1 MVTPIDYGFAAR
13 PKWIAGHLIAV
24 LAIVVFVIAG
34 FWQLD
39 RLAARRAQNEL
50 LETRSVGAP
59 IALPPPASVARDP
72 AQYEWQLVEFEA
84 TWNTSDEVILQAQ
97 SLAGVSGHDVVTPAE
112 VDGSVVL
119 VNRGWVPID
128 VSGPPVAEAAPT
140 ARTATVLGLL
150 RISEERGRFGP
161 VDAPTGRLDRISRVD
176 VARLESQV
184 DSPVY
189 PMWVQ
194 LIDQTPEPGFLPELR
209 PLPEMGE
216 GPHLSYAVQWFL
228 FAGVV
233 AVGYPIL
240 LRRTARQG

>member
-1 MVTPIDYGFAAR
+1 MPWLGRDGISPPGD
-13 PKWIAGHLIAV
+13 H
-24 LAIVVFVIAG
+24 
-34 FWQLD
+34 WQD
-39 RLAARRAQNEL
+39 C
-50 LETRSVGAP
+50 V
-59 IALPPPASVARDP
+59 LPPA
-72 AQYEWQLVEFEA
+72 EA
-84 TWNTSDEVILQAQ
+84 
-97 SLAGVSGHDVVTPAE
+97 
-112 VDGSVVL
+112 DGSTVL

-140 ARTATVLGLL
+140 TPTATIRGVL

-161 VDAPTGRLDRISRVD
+161 VDAPTGRLERISRVD
-176 VARLESQV
+176 VARLESQIE
-184 DSPVY
+184 SPIY

-194 LIDQTPEPGFLPELR
+194 LIDQTPEPGLLPQPR
-209 PLPEMGE
+209 PLPDLGE